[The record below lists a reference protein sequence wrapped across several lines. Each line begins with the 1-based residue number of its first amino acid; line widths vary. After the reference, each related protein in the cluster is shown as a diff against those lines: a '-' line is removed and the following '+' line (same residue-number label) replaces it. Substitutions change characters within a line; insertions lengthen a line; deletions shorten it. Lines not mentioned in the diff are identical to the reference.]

1 MEVTARSA
9 GVSVVRYQLIGEWTT
24 DYGQWDYETGTTV
37 AVAKNGAISK
47 DESRF
52 VFWAARVA

>member
-1 MEVTARSA
+1 MTA
-9 GVSVVRYQLIGEWTT
+9 